1 MLEAHNT
8 TVAPPGDVQPG
19 SPARQAMVTCQCPL
33 LLMPRTT
40 MTASNME
47 WHEIARTVPRTTAS
61 NVEHNENTRTVP
73 RTMAMVINVDNTN
86 TRTTT
91 VAKVPPLSVVGS
103 ESVVAIIPKHV
114 VKVFFFVS
122 CVLVDIYINI
132 MML

>member
-1 MLEAHNT
+1 
-8 TVAPPGDVQPG
+8 
-19 SPARQAMVTCQCPL
+19 
-33 LLMPRTT
+33 

-47 WHEIARTVPRTTAS
+47 RHEIARTVSRTTAS

-103 ESVVAIIPKHV
+103 KSVVAIIPKHMHV
-114 VKVFFFVS
+114 VKV
-122 CVLVDIYINI
+122 L
-132 MML
+132 